1 MPNYGL
7 GRRWAGRIGLL
18 SGRSWAEK
26 QQEAGPGPSNSEA
39 SGRPSR
45 VLPDPLL
52 TVGAFEGIFRP
63 LEIGRHLGGR
73 LSSPGVSELLVAWAG
88 EETKGNQREVPRA
101 STAVARAQPARD
113 GKERT
118 T

>member
-1 MPNYGL
+1 MFLTFHNIIENVQS
-7 GRRWAGRIGLL
+7 RLL
-18 SGRSWAEK
+18 FANLK
-26 QQEAGPGPSNSEA
+26 KF
-39 SGRPSR
+39 
-45 VLPDPLL
+45 
-52 TVGAFEGIFRP
+52 VGAFEGIFRP